1 MKKKV
6 FISDSFEKLRK
17 YVANEE
23 YKGYD
28 PYDTLCS
35 PVPFKSFTSWGPV
48 IATQVQKRNPYNIR
62 KLLKIEKGINPKAM
76 GLFLE
81 AYVML
86 EKSGIGDY
94 SSQCDYFFN
103 WLCENQSKGYKGNSW
118 GYNFPWA
125 TTEKYLPAYAPTVVA
140 TAFVV
145 RGLYAYYQL
154 TKDQKAKDLI
164 LGAAE
169 FVRQEL
175 AQTKFD
181 SGIAISYTPLFPD
194 CCYNASLLGA
204 EILAYANAITPN
216 AEDELTIHEAVD
228 FVVSKQH
235 SDGHW
240 KYSMNMK
247 TGVERSQV
255 DFHQGYVLDSILII
269 SRLLNIKNEK
279 WESAMINGVKYY
291 KEKQFFPEG
300 RSLWR
305 IPKEYPVEIHNQS
318 QGILTFLNFA
328 HLGNEYTDF
337 SRTIADWTIENMQDE
352 SGYFYYRKL
361 KYYTNK
367 ISYMRW
373 SNAWMFLALCR
384 WMYQNSTHRKINN

>member
-35 PVPFKSFTSWGPV
+35 PVPFRSFTSWGPV

-62 KLLKIEKGINPKAM
+62 KLLRIEKGINPKAM

-81 AYVML
+81 AYVVL
-86 EKSGIGDY
+86 EESGIGEFT
-94 SSQCDYFFN
+94 SQCDYFFQ
-103 WLCENQSKGYKGNSW
+103 WLSENQSTGYKGNSW

-125 TTEKYLPAYAPTVVA
+125 TTEKYLPAFAPTVVA

-145 RGLYAYYQL
+145 RGLFAYHRL
-154 TKDQKAKDLI
+154 TNNPKAKELI

-169 FVRQEL
+169 FVRKEL
-175 AQTKFD
+175 ARTKFD
-181 SGIAISYTPLFPD
+181 TGLAISYTPLFPD

-204 EILAYANAITPN
+204 EVLAYANSIVADK
-216 AEDELTIHEAVD
+216 EDEKIIRDAVS
-228 FVVSKQH
+228 FVLAKQH
-235 SDGHW
+235 ADGHW
-240 KYSMNMK
+240 NYSMDLK
-247 TGVERSQV
+247 TGEERSQI
-255 DFHQGYVLDSILII
+255 DFHQGYVLDSLLII
-269 SRLLNIKNEK
+269 SRLLKVNDAK
-279 WESAMINGVKYY
+279 WEAAMFNGLNYY
-291 KEKQFFPEG
+291 KEKQFFPDG

-318 QGILTFLNFA
+318 QGILTFLNFS
-328 HLGNEYTDF
+328 HLGDEYTKF

-361 KYYTNK
+361 KFYTNK

-373 SNAWMFLALCR
+373 SNAWMFLALSR
-384 WMYQNSTHRKINN
+384 WMHRNATFKNNN